1 MSDEPR
7 TSRPVHNQVVTE
19 AAGRL
24 WGTGR
29 VEAAFSSDRRVVPW
43 PLAPRRKGQP
53 YVAQEDVVR
62 LLTGPPSLAD
72 LDPRLMHATQTFCVA
87 SHVGYYLTGTWERT
101 GITSADPG
109 VASNRYPLVW
119 IDDEGRQ
126 ILLGGHHRS
135 LAALLDGRPVRCRV
149 LRTDPDGAIALLPVL
164 LIGESASVP
173 TTATDDPG
181 TAAALVT
188 RRQSVLVPDLDTGR
202 RVLAELG
209 LSEAAIA
216 DRTAMALFGRTTAA
230 G

>member
-1 MSDEPR
+1 MSCEPR
-7 TSRPVHNQVVTE
+7 SSRPVPLQARTE
-19 AAGRL
+19 AAERL
-24 WGTGR
+24 WGSGS

-53 YVAQEDVVR
+53 YVAQEDMAR
-62 LLTGPPSLAD
+62 LLTGPPALVD

-87 SHVGYYLTGTWERT
+87 SHVRYYLTETWERT

-119 IDDEGRQ
+119 IDGEGRQ
-126 ILLGGHHRS
+126 IVLGGHHRS

-149 LRTDPDGAIALLPVL
+149 LRTDPDGALALLPVL

-173 TTATDDPG
+173 TTATDDAA
-181 TAAALVT
+181 TAARLVA
-188 RRQSVLVPDLDTGR
+188 RRQTVLVPDLDTGQ

-216 DRTAMALFGRTTAA
+216 DRTAMASTGRTAA
-230 G
+230 PD